1 MITHRLHQR
10 GFTAKLVLTILI
22 SFVLTACGGDKSE
35 VTTGGGGSGVVSDGG
50 NPSAQ
55 FAGSY
60 VGKITTNLSG
70 DSIDDQ
76 SDTEDLI
83 IIVRSNG
90 TASLTI
96 DGETVEGEVNG
107 NQFGFSIRIVEE
119 RGLIECAGNAIV
131 SGTISGN
138 TLTGTT
144 DGSGE
149 CELVAASTGLR
160 ITGSLNATKQ

>member
-1 MITHRLHQR
+1 MVIQLPIQWCVRM
-10 GFTAKLVLTILI
+10 KLIFVFLVALILA
-22 SFVLTACGGDKSE
+22 ACGGDKSE

-50 NPSAQ
+50 NPSAR

-76 SDTEDLI
+76 SDTEDFI

-107 NQFGFSIRIVEE
+107 NQFGFSLRIIEE
-119 RGLIECAGNAIV
+119 RGLIECEGNAIV

-138 TLTGTT
+138 SLSGTT

-160 ITGSLNATKQ
+160 ITGSLNGTKQ